1 MTGMGLLAFGFASPW
16 LLWGLAAAGAPI
28 LIHLLSRR
36 KPREMTWAAMRFL
49 LEAVRKNS
57 RRLQME
63 QWILL
68 ALRTLILV
76 LLTMALARPTFET
89 LGTFF
94 QADLP
99 AHRILVLDA
108 SLSMGAKASEEAGG
122 ATGWDRAKQ
131 LARKIVDEPSQGDA
145 WQLVRLSS
153 LPPQTII
160 KAPAYQAQA
169 VGAEI
174 DALVLPAG
182 PADAARGLAQVVEL
196 LKSVPALPRKEVYI
210 VSDFQG
216 ATWTPAE
223 ADETARLK
231 EQLRA
236 IGDAAQVVLIDVG
249 TANRENIAVT
259 GVALVDPLAV
269 VGRAARVR
277 VSVRNHGREEVTNF
291 PVELLVDGR
300 PAEVKR
306 VRLGAGEEWSD
317 VLTAEFAT
325 GGEHRLS
332 VRIPDDDLAVDN
344 ERQVAVSVRDR
355 LKVLLVSGRA
365 GTGPLTGATDFLLL
379 ALDPRQ
385 AGPGSVAAAPGAG
398 PIAGGTAVGGT
409 GVAIEPTVISEGEF
423 SGTDLSRFQAVFLCD
438 VRTFTP
444 REVRQLESYV
454 RGGGG
459 VIWSL
464 GGNVSVEDYNQLL
477 WRDGQGLLPAK
488 LGARMGTTT
497 PEAGGAAFDFRV
509 PDYGH
514 PLVNAFEGNQDAGL
528 ETTRTFAYLKAER
541 RAGAATS
548 DGATRGAGAGGNG
561 GGGTSNSGSV
571 ALQFDGGDPAVVEQ
585 RVGAGRA
592 ILVTTSLDSEWTSW
606 PLWPSYVPMMQ
617 ELALFAVTGRS
628 TTQAVLVGSPIEQTV
643 RTNGLDVQVSI
654 VRPDGAQ
661 QPATVTVEGPLA
673 TYRYDETDAAGVY
686 EARFTGVELAPE
698 LHAVN
703 VDTRES
709 DLAKLDEAGIV
720 GDLAAG
726 MPVTYQ
732 TDWTGRTKSTG
743 GPKGGPVV
751 ERAGGLTR
759 WLLLA
764 AMYLLLVEQVMAWR
778 FAWGAAML
786 WPVMLLRRRR

>member
-76 LLTMALARPTFET
+76 LVTLALARPTFET
-89 LGTFF
+89 LGSFF
-94 QADLP
+94 QADQP
-99 AHRILVLDA
+99 AHRILVIDA
-108 SLSMGAKASEEAGG
+108 SLSMGARAGDEAGG
-122 ATGWDRAKQ
+122 PTAWERAKK
-131 LARKIVDEPSQGDA
+131 LARTIVDEPSQGDA

-153 LPPQTII
+153 LSPQTII

-169 VGAEI
+169 VAEEI

-182 PADAARGLAQVVEL
+182 PADASRGLAQVVEL
-196 LKSVPALPRKEVYI
+196 LKSVPGLPRKEVYI

-216 ATWTPAE
+216 ATWSPAE
-223 ADETARLK
+223 ADEANRLR
-231 EQLRA
+231 EELRA
-236 IGDAAQVVLIDVG
+236 LGAAAQVMLIDVG
-249 TANRENIAVT
+249 TEKRGNIAVT

-269 VGRAARVR
+269 VGRPARVR
-277 VSVRNHGREEVTNF
+277 VGVRNYGIEEVNNL

-300 PAEVKR
+300 PAEIR
-306 VRLGAGEEWSD
+306 RIRLSPGEEWAE
-317 VLTAEFAT
+317 VLTAEFTT

-332 VRIPDDDLAVDN
+332 VRIPEDDLALDN
-344 ERQVAVSVRDR
+344 ERQLAVSVRDR
-355 LKVLLVSGRA
+355 LRVLLVSGRA
-365 GTGPLTGATDFLLL
+365 GNGPLTSATDFLLL

-385 AGPGSVAAAPGAG
+385 AGPGSVASPVPNPTPSHALLPNAAVRDSAG
-398 PIAGGTAVGGT
+398 SGL
-409 GVAIEPTVISEGEF
+409 AIEPTVVSEGEF

-438 VRTFTP
+438 VRTLTP
-444 REVRQLESYV
+444 REVRQIENYV
-454 RGGGG
+454 RSGGG

-464 GGNVSVEDYNQLL
+464 GGNVVLEDYNQLL

-488 LGARMGTTT
+488 LGARTGSTNLD
-497 PEAGGAAFDFRV
+497 AGETSFDFRV
-509 PDYGH
+509 PNYGH
-514 PLVNAFEGNQDAGL
+514 PLVNAFEGNPDAGL
-528 ETTRTFAYLKAER
+528 ETTRTFAYVKVDPGAR
-541 RAGAATS
+541 GAANS
-548 DGATRGAGAGGNG
+548 PGDSGASSAGPVA
-561 GGGTSNSGSV
+561 TV
-571 ALQFDGGDPAVVEQ
+571 ALAYDGGDAAIVEK
-585 RVGAGRA
+585 RFGAGRT

-617 ELALFAVTGRS
+617 ELALYAVTGRS

-643 RTNGLDVQVSI
+643 RTNGLDLQVSI
-654 VRPDGAQ
+654 ARPDGSQ
-661 QPATVTVEGPLA
+661 QPATVTVDGPLA
-673 TYRYDETDAAGVY
+673 TYRYDETDLSGMY
-686 EARFTGVELAPE
+686 EARFSGIEMAPE

-709 DLAKLDEAGIV
+709 DLAKLDEAGIT
-720 GDLAAG
+720 GDLAGG
-726 MPVTYQ
+726 MPVSYQ

-743 GPKGGPVV
+743 GTARGPVV
-751 ERAGGLTR
+751 ERAGGLSR
-759 WLLLA
+759 WLLAA

-778 FAWGAAML
+778 FGWGAAML
-786 WPVMLLRRRR
+786 WPPLLLRKGR